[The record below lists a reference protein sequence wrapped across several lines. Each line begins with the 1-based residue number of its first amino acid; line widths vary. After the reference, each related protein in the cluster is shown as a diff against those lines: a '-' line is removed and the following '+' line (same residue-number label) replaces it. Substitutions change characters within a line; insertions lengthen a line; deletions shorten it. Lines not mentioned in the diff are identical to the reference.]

1 MAFFP
6 IYINSQDYNCLVVGG
21 GKVAARKVQMLLDF
35 DMQVTVVAKDICDE
49 LKNMVNS
56 NRLIFEN
63 RPFRNEDIRGKQL
76 IVAATNNRKV
86 NHEIAC
92 AARDNNILV
101 NVVDNKEESTF
112 IFPAYIKEK
121 DIVVSFS
128 SGGNSPLVTQYLK
141 DKTREIVTPKL
152 GEVNNYLGEIR
163 EKVKNNYPEQERKK
177 IYQDIFD
184 EAMRHLLS

>member
-21 GKVAARKVQMLLDF
+21 GIVAARKVKMLLDF
-35 DMQVTVVAKDICDE
+35 DMQVTVLAKDICDE
-49 LKNMVNS
+49 MKNMVNS
-56 NRLIFEN
+56 DRLIFEK
-63 RPFRNEDIRGKQL
+63 RQFTNEDIRGKQL

-92 AARDNNILV
+92 AARYNNILV
-101 NVVDNKEESTF
+101 NVADSKEESTF

-141 DKTREIVTPKL
+141 DKTKEIVTPELVLANKH
-152 GEVNNYLGEIR
+152 LGEIR
-163 EKVKNNYPEQERKK
+163 EKVKKEYPAEERKK

-184 EAMRHLLS
+184 EAMKIQH